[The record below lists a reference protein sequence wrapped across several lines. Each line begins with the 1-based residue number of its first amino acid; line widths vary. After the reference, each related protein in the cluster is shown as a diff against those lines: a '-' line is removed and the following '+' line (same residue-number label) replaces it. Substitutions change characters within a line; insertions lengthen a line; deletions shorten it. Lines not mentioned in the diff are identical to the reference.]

1 MPHKTNGTYRIYVL
15 ILLMVTY
22 VFSYMDRQILSILIE
37 DIGAEFALNDTQRG
51 LLMGLAFA
59 LFYAGLGVPVAWLA
73 DRTNRK
79 NVVAA
84 AVTIW
89 SIATAL
95 CATVTGFWT
104 LFAARIGVGIGEAG
118 GTPPAH
124 SILGDYFKKSELT
137 RALSV
142 YSLGPA
148 LGAVFGLMGGGIL
161 ADQFGWRA
169 TFVIVGLPG
178 VLLGLLVYFTVREP
192 ERGRFADPNE
202 KRTKGPSI
210 PQAIGS
216 LIRNAPYMG
225 ALVAHTIQVIK
236 GYVLMS
242 WSAVIM
248 IRSFEATKTEVG
260 VLLGL
265 GILLSS
271 PPGMLIGG
279 YLADKLGHRD
289 ARWMAWVPAIALLFA
304 VPFYVWAMF
313 ASSAI
318 SMAVLIAI
326 GGFFYAIS
334 FAPGI
339 GIVQTVVK
347 PDERALAS
355 AFVFLFANIF
365 GLGLGPM
372 IAGWISDA
380 LQPSYGAR
388 SINLSVAA
396 VQLVLIPASI
406 GFFWTATKLKSHSI
420 RDRADMH

>member
-1 MPHKTNGTYRIYVL
+1 MPHKQNGSYRIYVL

-37 DIGAEFALNDTQRG
+37 DIGGEFALNDMQRG

-73 DRTNRK
+73 DRMNRK
-79 NVVAA
+79 NIIAG

-89 SIATAL
+89 SLATAL
-95 CATVTGFWT
+95 CATVMGFWT
-104 LFAARIGVGIGEAG
+104 LFLARIGVGIGEAG

-142 YSLGPA
+142 YSLGPS
-148 LGAVFGLMGGGIL
+148 LGAVLGLMGGGIL
-161 ADQFGWRA
+161 ADHFGWRM

-192 ERGRFADPNE
+192 ERGRFAAQEE
-202 KRTKGPSI
+202 KTTQGLSI
-210 PQAIGS
+210 GAAIGS
-216 LIRNAPYMG
+216 LIKNAPYMG
-225 ALVAHTIQVIK
+225 ALVAHTIQVVK

-265 GILLSS
+265 GILLSA

-289 ARWMAWVPAIALLFA
+289 ARWMARVPAIALLFA

-313 ASSAI
+313 AGSAI
-318 SMAVLIAI
+318 MMASLIAV

-347 PDERALAS
+347 PSERALAS
-355 AFVFLFANIF
+355 SFVFLFANIF

-396 VQLVLIPASI
+396 IQFVLIPSSI
-406 GFFWTATKLKSHSI
+406 VFFWTATKLKSHSI
-420 RDRADMH
+420 RD

>member
-1 MPHKTNGTYRIYVL
+1 MQHNPSGTYRAYVL
-15 ILLMVTY
+15 VLLMATY
-22 VFSYMDRQILSILIE
+22 LFSYMDRQILSILIE
-37 DIGAEFALNDTQRG
+37 DIGADFALNDVQRG

-73 DRTNRK
+73 DRTNRR
-79 NVVAA
+79 NIIAT

-142 YSLGPA
+142 YSLGPP
-148 LGAVFGLMGGGIL
+148 LGAVFGLMGGGVL
-161 ADQFGWRA
+161 ADQFGWRL

-178 VLLGLLVYFTVREP
+178 VVLGLLVYFTIREP
-192 ERGRFADPNE
+192 ERGRYAEPSE
-202 KRTKGPSI
+202 KSVKGPSI
-210 PQAIGS
+210 REAVGS
-216 LIRNAPYMG
+216 LVKNAPYMG
-225 ALVAHTIQVIK
+225 ALVAHTIQVVK
-236 GYVLMS
+236 GYVLVS

-248 IRSFEATKTEVG
+248 IRSFEASKTEVG

-289 ARWMAWVPAIALLFA
+289 ARWMAWVPAIALLLSL
-304 VPFYVWAMF
+304 PFYVWAMF
-313 ASSAI
+313 AGSALQ
-318 SMAVLIAI
+318 MAALIAV
-326 GGFFYAIS
+326 GGFFYAVS

-347 PDERALAS
+347 SDERALAS

-372 IAGWISDA
+372 VAGWISDA
-380 LQPSYGAR
+380 LQPTYGAR

-396 VQLVLIPASI
+396 IQFVLIPASI
-406 GFFWTATKLKSHSI
+406 GFFWTATQLRSHSI
-420 RDRADMH
+420 RDHAHAH